1 MNDVKLDVGSDIL
14 AKLELQH
21 IYKNYGNNLAV
32 EDFSLRLNEKSFI
45 VLAGP
50 SGCGKTTLLQCIAG
64 LLPIDQGH
72 VLLNNND
79 ITDLEPWKRN
89 IAMVFQDAALFP
101 HLTVKQNIVLG
112 LKFQG
117 FNDDLIDSSVKQI
130 TEMLSIS
137 ELLDRKADTLSGGQ
151 QQRVAI
157 ARALVRYPDLFLMD
171 EPLSSLDASLR
182 SQLRIE
188 IAQLY
193 HKQEATFVYVTH
205 DQTEAMTLASLLV
218 IMKDGRIQ
226 QVGKPK
232 ELYENPKN
240 VFVATFLGRY
250 GMNIVPGCFN
260 EKSLF
265 FFGISKNFNVSYI
278 KKDVYIGVRSQDV
291 IEHEQ
296 GIQGRIIL
304 IEDIGD
310 EIYYHVLVEDT
321 KLIMKKQGCAEYQL
335 NDFIYIDFN
344 WDKVLFFDKKT
355 EERVSIG

>member
-1 MNDVKLDVGSDIL
+1 M
-14 AKLELQH
+14 AKFELQH
-21 IYKNYGNNLAV
+21 LYKQYGKNVAV

-79 ITDLEPWKRN
+79 ITDLEPGKRN

-101 HLTVKQNIVLG
+101 HLTVKENIALG
-112 LKFQG
+112 LNFQG
-117 FNDDLIDSSVKQI
+117 YSDEMINLSVKQM

-137 ELLDRKADTLSGGQ
+137 DLIDRRADTLSGGQ

-157 ARALVRYPDLFLMD
+157 ARALVRNPDLFLMD

-205 DQTEAMTLASLLV
+205 DQMEAMTLASLLV
-218 IMKDGRIQ
+218 IMKDGKIQ

-232 ELYENPKN
+232 ELYDNPKN

-250 GMNIVPGCFN
+250 GMNIIPGCVVGKWKN
-260 EKSLF
+260 Y
-265 FFGISKNFNVSYI
+265 FGTSRELNDSYKNQEI
-278 KKDVYIGVRSQDV
+278 YIGIRLQDV
-291 IEHEQ
+291 IEEEK

-310 EIYYHVLVEDT
+310 EVYYHILVEDT

-335 NDFIYIDFN
+335 NDLIRIDFN
-344 WDKVLFFDKKT
+344 WSNVLFFDKKT